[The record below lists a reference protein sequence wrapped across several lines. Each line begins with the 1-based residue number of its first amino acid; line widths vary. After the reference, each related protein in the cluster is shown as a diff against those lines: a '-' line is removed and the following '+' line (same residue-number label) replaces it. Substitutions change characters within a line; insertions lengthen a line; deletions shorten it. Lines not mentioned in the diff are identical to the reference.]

1 MSLENEISQL
11 TKAINELNANFE
23 RLFNNQQAA
32 PTPTQL
38 PTQAQEVPTQAQE
51 VPTQAQEVAL
61 LPDVA
66 KTMNRT
72 REDLQ
77 AMCLAATK
85 RNSANRD
92 IIKSIM
98 LNNFD
103 ARKISDLADNQV
115 DMCYAMIAEATQ
127 DD

>member
-1 MSLENEISQL
+1 MSLETEISQL
-11 TKAINELNANFE
+11 TKAINELNAKFE
-23 RLFNNQQAA
+23 LLFNSQKTT
-32 PTPTQL
+32 PTP
-38 PTQAQEVPTQAQE
+38 PPTQAQE

-66 KTMNRT
+66 KTMNHT

-85 RNSANRD
+85 RNAANRD

-98 LNNFD
+98 LNNFE
-103 ARKISDLADNQV
+103 ARKTGDLADNQV
-115 DMCYAMIAEATQ
+115 DMCYSMIAEATQ

>member
-11 TKAINELNANFE
+11 TKSINELNANFE
-23 RLFNNQQAA
+23 RFFNAQST
-32 PTPTQL
+32 PTP
-38 PTQAQEVPTQAQE
+38 QAQTTPIEPEQA
-51 VPTQAQEVAL
+51 AL

-72 REDLQ
+72 RDELQ

-98 LNNFD
+98 LNNFE

-115 DMCYAMIAEATQ
+115 DMCYVMIAEATQ

>member
-1 MSLENEISQL
+1 MSLETEISQL
-11 TKAINELNANFE
+11 TKAINELNAKFE
-23 RLFNNQQAA
+23 LLFNSQKTT
-32 PTPTQL
+32 PTP
-38 PTQAQEVPTQAQE
+38 PPTQAQE

-66 KTMNRT
+66 KTMNHT

-85 RNSANRD
+85 RNSDNRD

-103 ARKISDLADNQV
+103 ARKGSDLADNQV

>member
-1 MSLENEISQL
+1 MSLENEIGQL
-11 TKAINELNANFE
+11 TKAINELNKNFE
-23 RLFNNQQAA
+23 RFFNNQSA
-32 PTPTQL
+32 PTPPQQIEQT
-38 PTQAQEVPTQAQE
+38 PEPEQETF
-51 VPTQAQEVAL
+51 

-66 KTMNRT
+66 KTMNHT

-98 LNNFD
+98 LNNFE
-103 ARKISDLADNQV
+103 ARKTGDLADNQLSL
-115 DMCYAMIAEATQ
+115 CYDLIMEATK
-127 DD
+127 

>member
-1 MSLENEISQL
+1 MFNSQK
-11 TKAINELNANFE
+11 TT
-23 RLFNNQQAA
+23 
-32 PTPTQL
+32 PTP
-38 PTQAQEVPTQAQE
+38 PPTQAQE

-66 KTMNRT
+66 KTMNHT

-103 ARKISDLADNQV
+103 ARKSSDLADNQV

>member
-1 MSLENEISQL
+1 MSLETEISQL
-11 TKAINELNANFE
+11 TKAINELNAKFE
-23 RLFNNQQAA
+23 LLFNSQKTT
-32 PTPTQL
+32 PTP
-38 PTQAQEVPTQAQE
+38 PPTQAQE

-72 REDLQ
+72 RDELQ

-85 RNSANRD
+85 RNAANRD

-98 LNNFD
+98 LNNFE
-103 ARKISDLADNQV
+103 ARKSSDLADNQV

>member
-1 MSLENEISQL
+1 MSLELQISQL
-11 TKAINELNANFE
+11 TKAINELNAKFE
-23 RLFNNQQAA
+23 LLFNSQKTT
-32 PTPTQL
+32 PTP
-38 PTQAQEVPTQAQE
+38 PPTQAQE

-66 KTMNRT
+66 KTMNHT

-98 LNNFD
+98 FNNFD
-103 ARKISDLADNQV
+103 ARKSSDLADNQV

>member
-1 MSLENEISQL
+1 MSLELQIS
-11 TKAINELNANFE
+11 ELNATIKTLNE
-23 RLFNNQQAA
+23 NILLLLGSKEQHSKVECSPVEPANLGQTEQQ
-32 PTPTQL
+32 TF
-38 PTQAQEVPTQAQE
+38 
-51 VPTQAQEVAL
+51 

-103 ARKISDLADNQV
+103 ARKSSDLADNQINL
-115 DMCYAMIAEATQ
+115 CYSMIAEATQ

>member
-1 MSLENEISQL
+1 MSLETEISQL

-38 PTQAQEVPTQAQE
+38 
-51 VPTQAQEVAL
+51 PTQAQEVAL

-103 ARKISDLADNQV
+103 ARKSSDLADNQV

>member
-1 MSLENEISQL
+1 MSLENEIGQL
-11 TKAINELNANFE
+11 TKAINELNKNFE
-23 RLFNNQQAA
+23 RFFNNQSA
-32 PTPTQL
+32 PTPPQQIEQT
-38 PTQAQEVPTQAQE
+38 PEPEQETF
-51 VPTQAQEVAL
+51 

-66 KTMNRT
+66 KTMNHT

-98 LNNFD
+98 LNNFE
-103 ARKISDLADNQV
+103 ARKTGDLADNQINL
-115 DMCYAMIAEATQ
+115 CYSMIAEATK
-127 DD
+127 D

>member
-11 TKAINELNANFE
+11 TKSINELNANFE
-23 RLFNNQQAA
+23 RFFNSQSA
-32 PTPTQL
+32 PTPPQPIEPTPEPEQETFL
-38 PTQAQEVPTQAQE
+38 P
-51 VPTQAQEVAL
+51 EVAKEA
-61 LPDVA
+61 PN
-66 KTMNRT
+66 MT
-72 REDLQ
+72 RDELQ

-85 RNSANRD
+85 RNAANRD

-103 ARKISDLADNQV
+103 ARKSSDLADNQV

>member
-11 TKAINELNANFE
+11 TKAINELNAKFE
-23 RLFNNQQAA
+23 LLFNSQKTT
-32 PTPTQL
+32 PTPTPL
-38 PTQAQEVPTQAQE
+38 PTPQAQPEPEQA
-51 VPTQAQEVAL
+51 AL

-72 REDLQ
+72 RDELQ

-85 RNSANRD
+85 RNAANRD

-98 LNNFD
+98 LNNFE
-103 ARKISDLADNQV
+103 ARKSSDLADNQV